1 MKPNPIIILMATAL
15 LAGCVV
21 SPPRP
26 DPELV
31 RLQNERSRL
40 HADPRVT
47 TYAAGELR
55 VADAAVDLLANEERR
70 LDAVDFNHGVY
81 LADRHLR
88 IAEATAQARDEE
100 ERTDALAR
108 ERTQLLAR
116 VDPLNTDPRRTDPL
130 PRSGAYP
137 PITYR
142 AANDHHDRLAA
153 LQAQLGGIESRLDD
167 RGLVLTLSD
176 YMFENGRGEPRAATQ
191 RSLDTLADAMRT
203 DRGTRLAVDAEGGD
217 TLELRRASA
226 VRAYLATRG
235 VEPARVNAAY
245 SAPRTGGP
253 ANGVRIIVRIDD
265 AGYGLSE
272 R

>member
-1 MKPNPIIILMATAL
+1 MKPSPNIVLLIAAAL
-15 LAGCVV
+15 LASCVV
-21 SPPRP
+21 APPRP

-40 HADPRVT
+40 HGDPRVT

-55 VADAAVDLLANEERR
+55 VADAAVDLLANEERH
-70 LDAVDFNHGVY
+70 LDAADFSHGAY

-116 VDPLNTDPRRTDPL
+116 VDPPRTDLIPA
-130 PRSGAYP
+130 PAGTYP

-203 DRGTRLAVDAEGGD
+203 DRGTRLAVNADGGD

-245 SAPRTGGP
+245 SAPRIGGP
-253 ANGVRIIVRIDD
+253 ANGVRIIVRIDGD
-265 AGYGLSE
+265 ARYGLSE

>member
-1 MKPNPIIILMATAL
+1 MNANPGTMLFVAAAL
-15 LAGCVV
+15 LAGYVV
-21 SPPRP
+21 APPRP

-31 RLQNERSRL
+31 RLQAERSRL

-47 TYAAGELR
+47 AYAAGELR

-70 LDAVDFNHGVY
+70 LDAADFSHGAY

-88 IAEATAQARDEE
+88 IAEATARARDEE
-100 ERTDALAR
+100 TRTDALAR
-108 ERTQLLAR
+108 ERSQLLAR
-116 VDPLNTDPRRTDPL
+116 VDPPRVDPL
-130 PRSGAYP
+130 PARAGTYP

-167 RGLVLTLSD
+167 RGLVLTLPD
-176 YMFENGRGEPRAATQ
+176 YMFENGRGEPRAATR

-203 DRGTRLAVDAEGGD
+203 DRGTRLAVDADGGN

-235 VEPARVNAAY
+235 VEPERVNAAY
-245 SAPRTGGP
+245 ATTRAAGP
-253 ANGVRIIVRIDD
+253 ADGLRIIVRVDNPP
-265 AGYGLSE
+265 YGLSE
-272 R
+272 C

>member
-1 MKPNPIIILMATAL
+1 MKPSPRTLLLVAAAL
-15 LAGCVV
+15 LASCVMA
-21 SPPRP
+21 PPRP

-31 RLQNERSRL
+31 RLQAERSRL

-47 TYAAGELR
+47 TYAPGELR

-70 LDAVDFNHGVY
+70 LDAADFSHGAY

-108 ERTQLLAR
+108 ERSQLLAR
-116 VDPLNTDPRRTDPL
+116 VDPPRADPL
-130 PRSGAYP
+130 PARPRTYP

-142 AANDHHDRLAA
+142 AANDHHARLAS
-153 LQAQLGGIESRLDD
+153 LQSQLGGLESRLDD
-167 RGLVLTLSD
+167 RGLVLTLPD

-203 DRGTRLAVDAEGGD
+203 DRGTRLAVDAGGGD
-217 TLELRRASA
+217 TLDQRRASA

-235 VEPARVNAAY
+235 VDPERVNAAY
-245 SAPRTGGP
+245 ATSRTAAPSD
-253 ANGVRIIVRIDD
+253 GVRIIVRIDGD
-265 AGYGLSE
+265 ARYGLSE

>member
-1 MKPNPIIILMATAL
+1 MKPSPSIILIATAL
-15 LAGCVV
+15 LTSCVV
-21 SPPRP
+21 APPRP

-55 VADAAVDLLANEERR
+55 VADAAVDLLANEERH
-70 LDAVDFNHGVY
+70 LDTADFSHGAY

-116 VDPLNTDPRRTDPL
+116 ADAPRMDAPRTDPL
-130 PRSGAYP
+130 PAPAGTYP

-167 RGLVLTLSD
+167 RGLVLTLSG

-203 DRGTRLAVDAEGGD
+203 DRGTRLAVDADGGD

-245 SAPRTGGP
+245 SAPRIGGP
-253 ANGVRIIVRIDD
+253 ADGVRIIVRIDGD
-265 AGYGLSE
+265 ARLSE

>member
-1 MKPNPIIILMATAL
+1 MKPRADTVLFTAALL

-21 SPPRP
+21 TPPRP

-31 RLQNERSRL
+31 RLQDERARL
-40 HADPRVT
+40 HADPQVT
-47 TYAAGELR
+47 AYAASELR
-55 VADAAVDLLANEERR
+55 VADAAVDLLASEQRR
-70 LDAVDFNHGVY
+70 LDSRDFRHGAY

-88 IAEATAQARDEE
+88 IAEASAHARFEE
-100 ERTDALAR
+100 QRTDELAR
-108 ERTQLLAR
+108 ERALLLAR
-116 VDPLNTDPRRTDPL
+116 TAPPPRDEVAAPTA
-130 PRSGAYP
+130 SGYP
-137 PITYR
+137 PATYR
-142 AANDHHDRLAA
+142 AANDHHERLAA
-153 LQAQLGGIESRLDD
+153 VQARLGGLESHLDQ
-167 RGLVLTLSD
+167 RGLVLTLPD

-203 DRGTRLAVDAEGGD
+203 DRGTRLAVDADGGD